1 MEETKTTKF
10 KHFLKN
16 NIIFFLTIIICI
28 IFICNFRII
37 QVSGNSMD
45 STLANK
51 QFHFAKLTNEINRN
65 DIIVA
70 NSEILNCVIIKRV
83 IAIPGDTIEIKNN
96 KIYLNGKLLKEDY
109 IKEDM
114 VTDDIE
120 PYTLKDGQY
129 FCCGDN
135 RNHSTDSRV
144 IGPININDIIGKMIF

>member
-1 MEETKTTKF
+1 MEETKTIKF

-16 NIIFFLTIIICI
+16 NIMFFLTIIICI

-45 STLANK
+45 STLADK

-83 IAIPGDTIEIKNN
+83 IAIPGDTIAIKNN

-120 PYTLKDGQY
+120 SYTLKDGQY

-144 IGPININDIIGKMIF
+144 VGPININDIIGKMIF